1 MSDQATLS
9 NTQEATFATWP
20 LLTTTTVVAKNVSP
34 YRAVLRV
41 DSNGPPEYFEVLPRS
56 EKVFSRR
63 FKGIPVRL
71 ANDSGK
77 YGSFLEVS
85 AL

>member
-1 MSDQATLS
+1 MTDQATLS

-20 LLTTTTVVAKNVSP
+20 LLTATTLIAKNVSP

-41 DSNGPPEYFEVLPRS
+41 HAHGSAEYIEMPPRS
-56 EKVFSRR
+56 EKVISRR
-63 FKGIPVRL
+63 FKGLPVRL
-71 ANDSGK
+71 MNDSGK
-77 YGSFLEVS
+77 FGSMLEVS

>member
-1 MSDQATLS
+1 MSDSATLNNS
-9 NTQEATFATWP
+9 QEATFATWP
-20 LLTTTTVVAKNVSP
+20 LLTATTVVAKNVSP

-41 DSNGPPEYFEVLPRS
+41 HSHGPAEYFVVLPKS

-63 FKGIPVRL
+63 FKGVPVRL

-77 YGSFLEVS
+77 YGSLLEVS

>member
-1 MSDQATLS
+1 
-9 NTQEATFATWP
+9 
-20 LLTTTTVVAKNVSP
+20 V
-34 YRAVLRV
+34 
-41 DSNGPPEYFEVLPRS
+41 PPQS

-63 FKGIPVRL
+63 FKGVPVCL

-85 AL
+85 AM